1 MTTLSDWVGRTQS
14 ATERADARLIRW
26 VAAAV
31 DRHDL
36 IDARDGSPIPPGWHW
51 VFFAAI
57 APRAELGRDGHPRP
71 GGFLPATGHP
81 RRMWAGSRLRWH
93 EQLRAG
99 CSLRRDS
106 TIASC
111 TEKAGRTGSM
121 VLVTVAHQLYA
132 DEQLV
137 LEEEHDIV
145 YRDEASRD
153 EIAALAALAE
163 RARSGLARPERE
175 GLFNHVVEPDPTLL
189 FRYSAATFNG
199 HRIHYDRE
207 YAARVEGYPGLVVH
221 GPLLATLLLDFI
233 ERTVA
238 PGRALREFSF
248 RAKRPTFDIASF
260 GLHAQA
266 PDAQGALEV
275 WTTNNVGEVGLEAKA
290 VLV

>member
-1 MTTLSDWVGRTQS
+1 MTNLSDWVGRTQT
-14 ATERADARLIRW
+14 ATEHADARLIRW
-26 VAAAV
+26 VAAAL
-31 DRHDL
+31 DRSDL
-36 IDARDGSPIPPGWHW
+36 LDARDGTPIPPGWHW

-57 APRAELGRDGHPRP
+57 AARADLGRDGHPKP

-93 EQLRAG
+93 GQVRAG
-99 CSLRRDS
+99 NSLRRDS
-106 TIASC
+106 TIVSC

-121 VLVTVAHQLYA
+121 VLVTVAHRLHA
-132 DEQLV
+132 DEHLV

-145 YRDEASRD
+145 YRDEAGTD
-153 EIAALAALAE
+153 EIAALAALAV
-163 RARSGLARPERE
+163 RARSGQAQPERE
-175 GLFNHVVEPDPTLL
+175 GSFNRVIQPDPTLL

-207 YAARVEGYPGLVVH
+207 YAAQAEGYPGLVVH

-248 RAKRPTFDIASF
+248 RAKRPTFDISPF

-266 PDAQGALEV
+266 PDAKGALEL

-290 VLV
+290 ALS